1 MIKII
6 KADERLKAHTK
17 INIALFGPSGI
28 GKTTQARTL
37 DAKTTLFLDLEA
49 GTLAIQDWDGDV
61 VDLRKTAQGMNAHP
75 WEIAR
80 AMACLVSGPDPSD
93 ADGPYSQTAY
103 QQYVSAFGGD
113 VSMLDKYKT
122 VFVDS
127 ITVASRLCF
136 QWSQKQP
143 EAYSEKTGK
152 PDTRGAYGLLGR
164 EMVRWLTVLQHC
176 AKDII
181 VVGILDSEKDELNRI
196 NHSAQV
202 EGAKTG
208 RELPGIFDQVVTLA
222 MLSSDNQSYRAFVCH
237 QDNPWNYPAKDR
249 SGRLEQVEPPDL
261 GALIKKIRTGKRLDT
276 SLTTTIAANN
286 NTTTK

>member
-6 KADERLKAHTK
+6 KADERLAAHTK

-37 DAKTTLFLDLEA
+37 DSETTLFLDLEA

-61 VDLRKTAQGMNAHP
+61 VDLRKTAQGMSAHP

-80 AMACLVSGPDPSD
+80 AMACLVSGPDPAD
-93 ADGPYSQTAY
+93 ADGPYSKQAY
-103 QQYVSAFGGD
+103 DSYVAAFGGD

-136 QWSQKQP
+136 QWAQKQP
-143 EAYSEKTGK
+143 EAFSEKTGK

-164 EMVRWLTVLQHC
+164 EMVRWLTILQHC
-176 AKDII
+176 PKDII
-181 VVGILDSEKDELNRI
+181 VVGILDSDKDELNRI
-196 NHSAQV
+196 THSAQV
-202 EGAKTG
+202 EGSKTA
-208 RELPGIFDQVVTLA
+208 RELPGIFDQVVTLT
-222 MLSSDNQSYRAFVCH
+222 MLEFDENQTRAFVCH
-237 QDNPWNYPAKDR
+237 QDNPWKYPAKDR

-261 GALIKKIRTGKRLDT
+261 GALIKKIRTGKRLDANLNT
-276 SLTTTIAANN
+276 QLT
-286 NTTTK
+286 K